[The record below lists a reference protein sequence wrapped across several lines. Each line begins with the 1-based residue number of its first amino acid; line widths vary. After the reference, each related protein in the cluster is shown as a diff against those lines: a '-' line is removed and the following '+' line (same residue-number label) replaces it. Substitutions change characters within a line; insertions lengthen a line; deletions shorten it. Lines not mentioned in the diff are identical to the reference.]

1 LILDAHLKLI
11 NHAKKLG
18 EVTVG
23 ILTDQAICEFKQL
36 PNLDLKKELNYSK
49 ILKT

>member
-1 LILDAHLKLI
+1 MKKKVYLSFSTDLILDAHLKLI

-36 PNLDLKKELNYSK
+36 PNL
-49 ILKT
+49 